1 MISFVLMRRNQRL
14 ISTTKERRTMQNTN
28 LATELAAVASAA
40 RSCGDFGHGYQWRMR
55 SAANP
60 MNTNSFGTSIN
71 ATATKRTAR
80 HLGML
85 TT

>member
-1 MISFVLMRRNQRL
+1 MRRERRL
-14 ISTTKERRTMQNTN
+14 IVTTKERRTMQPTN
-28 LATELAAVASAA
+28 LATELATVASAA

-60 MNTNSFGTSIN
+60 MNVKTFGASIN
-71 ATATKRTAR
+71 AIATKRTAR

-85 TT
+85 ST

>member
-1 MISFVLMRRNQRL
+1 MKH
-14 ISTTKERRTMQNTN
+14 TD
-28 LATELAAVASAA
+28 LATELAFVASAA

-55 SAANP
+55 VAGNP
-60 MNTNSFGTSIN
+60 MNAKSFDVSIN

>member
-1 MISFVLMRRNQRL
+1 
-14 ISTTKERRTMQNTN
+14 MQHTD
-28 LATELAAVASAA
+28 LATELASVASAA
-40 RSCGDFGHGYQWRMR
+40 RSCGGFGHGYQWRMR
-55 SAANP
+55 VAGNP
-60 MNTNSFGTSIN
+60 MNAFSIASIN

>member
-1 MISFVLMRRNQRL
+1 M
-14 ISTTKERRTMQNTN
+14 KNTD
-28 LATELAAVASAA
+28 LATELATVASAA

-55 SAANP
+55 SAANS
-60 MNTNSFGTSIN
+60 MNAKSIN

-85 TT
+85 ST

>member
-1 MISFVLMRRNQRL
+1 MCRNQRL
-14 ISTTKERRTMQNTN
+14 VATTKERRTMQNTN

-60 MNTNSFGTSIN
+60 MNAKPFASIN

>member
-1 MISFVLMRRNQRL
+1 
-14 ISTTKERRTMQNTN
+14 MQHTD
-28 LATELAAVASAA
+28 LATELASVASAA

-55 SAANP
+55 VAGNP
-60 MNTNSFGTSIN
+60 MNAPFMSTTQLMNASIN

>member
-1 MISFVLMRRNQRL
+1 MKH
-14 ISTTKERRTMQNTN
+14 TD
-28 LATELAAVASAA
+28 LATELAFVASAA

-55 SAANP
+55 VAGNP
-60 MNTNSFGTSIN
+60 MNAPFVNTTQSIN

>member
-1 MISFVLMRRNQRL
+1 
-14 ISTTKERRTMQNTN
+14 MQHTD
-28 LATELAAVASAA
+28 LATELATVASAA

-55 SAANP
+55 VAANP
-60 MNTNSFGTSIN
+60 MNAQSFNASIN

-85 TT
+85 ST

>member
-1 MISFVLMRRNQRL
+1 MKH
-14 ISTTKERRTMQNTN
+14 TD
-28 LATELAAVASAA
+28 LATELASVASAA
-40 RSCGDFGHGYQWRMR
+40 RSCGGFGHGYQWRMR
-55 SAANP
+55 VAGNP
-60 MNTNSFGTSIN
+60 MNSSFMNASIN

>member
-1 MISFVLMRRNQRL
+1 MKH
-14 ISTTKERRTMQNTN
+14 TD
-28 LATELAAVASAA
+28 LATELATVASAA

-55 SAANP
+55 FTANP
-60 MNTNSFGTSIN
+60 MSALFVNTTQAMNASIN

-85 TT
+85 ST

>member
-1 MISFVLMRRNQRL
+1 MKH
-14 ISTTKERRTMQNTN
+14 TD
-28 LATELAAVASAA
+28 LATELATVASAA

-55 SAANP
+55 SAAKP
-60 MNTNSFGTSIN
+60 MNAGSFNASIN

>member
-1 MISFVLMRRNQRL
+1 MKH
-14 ISTTKERRTMQNTN
+14 TD
-28 LATELAAVASAA
+28 LATELATVASAA
-40 RSCGDFGHGYQWRMR
+40 RSCGGFGHGYQWRMR
-55 SAANP
+55 VASKP
-60 MNTNSFGTSIN
+60 MNALFVNTTQAMNAKSIN

>member
-1 MISFVLMRRNQRL
+1 MKH
-14 ISTTKERRTMQNTN
+14 TD
-28 LATELAAVASAA
+28 LATELATVASAA

-55 SAANP
+55 VAANP
-60 MNTNSFGTSIN
+60 MNAPFTKTTQPFNASIN

>member
-1 MISFVLMRRNQRL
+1 MKH
-14 ISTTKERRTMQNTN
+14 TD
-28 LATELAAVASAA
+28 LATELASVASAA

-55 SAANP
+55 VAGNP
-60 MNTNSFGTSIN
+60 MNAMNVSIN

>member
-1 MISFVLMRRNQRL
+1 M
-14 ISTTKERRTMQNTN
+14 KHTN
-28 LATELAAVASAA
+28 LATELAFVAGAA
-40 RSCGDFGHGYQWRMR
+40 RSCGVFGHGYQWRMR
-55 SAANP
+55 VAGNP
-60 MNTNSFGTSIN
+60 MNALFVNTTQSIN

>member
-1 MISFVLMRRNQRL
+1 MMH
-14 ISTTKERRTMQNTN
+14 TD
-28 LATELAAVASAA
+28 LATELASVASAA

-55 SAANP
+55 VAGNP
-60 MNTNSFGTSIN
+60 MNAPFVNTTPIVNTTQSIN

>member
-1 MISFVLMRRNQRL
+1 MN
-14 ISTTKERRTMQNTN
+14 RTD
-28 LATELAAVASAA
+28 LALDLAPLASAA
-40 RSCGDFGHGYQWRMR
+40 RTCGDFGHGYQWRMR

-60 MNTNSFGTSIN
+60 MNVKSIN

-80 HLGML
+80 RLGML

>member
-1 MISFVLMRRNQRL
+1 MKH
-14 ISTTKERRTMQNTN
+14 TD
-28 LATELAAVASAA
+28 LATELATVASAA

-60 MNTNSFGTSIN
+60 MNAKSIH

-85 TT
+85 ST

>member
-1 MISFVLMRRNQRL
+1 MKH
-14 ISTTKERRTMQNTN
+14 TD
-28 LATELAAVASAA
+28 LATELAFVASAA

-55 SAANP
+55 VAGNP
-60 MNTNSFGTSIN
+60 MNAKSFDASIN

>member
-1 MISFVLMRRNQRL
+1 MKH
-14 ISTTKERRTMQNTN
+14 TD
-28 LATELAAVASAA
+28 LATELATVASAA

-55 SAANP
+55 VAANP
-60 MNTNSFGTSIN
+60 MNAFSANASIN

-85 TT
+85 ST